1 MTSSGATW
9 YQDAVFYEAHVRAFA
24 DSDGDGVGDF
34 RGLLGKL
41 DYLQELGVTALW
53 LLPFYPSPL
62 RDDGYD
68 ISDYRKVNE
77 AYGTLR
83 DFKAV
88 LRAAHERG
96 IKVIT
101 ELVLA
106 HTSDEHPWFKRARTA
121 PKGSAHRD
129 FYTWSDTP
137 DRYADARIIFTD
149 SETSNWAYDSV
160 AGAYFWH
167 RFYSHQP
174 ALNYDSPDVRKAMFE
189 VVDYWLEMGVDG
201 LRLDAVPYLYAR
213 EGTTCENLPETIAFL
228 QDLRRHVDSKFED
241 RMLLAEAN
249 QWPEDAVEYFGDDD
263 ACQMAFHFP
272 LMPRMFMA
280 ARQEDRFPIV
290 DILNETPE
298 IPPNCQWGLFLR
310 NHDEL
315 TLEMVT
321 DEERDYM
328 YRVYAEDP
336 QARINVGI
344 RRRLAPLLG
353 NDRRLIEMMN
363 GLLFS
368 LPGAPV
374 IYYGDEIGMGDN
386 IYLGDRNGVRTP
398 MQWDADRNAGFSTA
412 NPQRLYL
419 PVVIDPE
426 YHAQAVNVAAQDENP
441 NSLLWWMRRLVA
453 LRNRYHAFSRGSLEI
468 LLPDNRKVLAFLRQH
483 EDETILVVVNLSRFT
498 QAVELDL
505 ADFRGTVPVE
515 LFGSTRFPPVGD
527 LPYFITLGGHGF
539 YWFSLERRDAETER
553 SGLTVRGPWTDVTR
567 GSASRAPLNRVL
579 PAYLAD
585 RRWFRDKAR
594 RIRGTEIVDVVPI
607 PAVAGGRG
615 ATVGSLVV
623 VRVLLDQGLPETY
636 ILTLSHA
643 TGEEAAEVRKWRPES
658 IVCDVT
664 SSDGD
669 GILYDGLT
677 EPAFAKAL
685 LEAMGR
691 RRALPGRSGRVVSI
705 PSKTLRSLRE
715 GIDADSP
722 AVPISTEQSNTSVVI
737 AHQLVLKVIR
747 RVEEGM
753 NPDVEVGRFLTER
766 TDFENSPVVGGALE
780 YREGPGDDVSATI
793 AVVQQFVPNEGD
805 GWNYVLDALGRV
817 LEEAITRPDIHEVMF
832 SMPAHPLDAAEV
844 EPAQGNLLVGP
855 HLQWAE
861 ILGRRTAEMH
871 LALASDLTDDAF
883 APEPLT
889 AIDRRALHHGA
900 RSLLR
905 RSIRTVRSMDDSTAC
920 VQELLARE
928 NDVLAQLEA
937 VMQPIQAMKIRCHG
951 DYHLGQV
958 LWTGKDFVIID
969 FEGEPARP
977 LSSRRLKRPALV
989 DVAGMIR
996 SFHYASKV
1004 AGDRLSRDL
1013 IPSRE
1018 RAALDPLLT
1027 LWYRSVSGA
1036 FLRSYLATADGA
1048 SFLPTDRGE
1057 LAKLL
1062 DFLLFEKAIYELG
1075 YEANNRPDWVDV
1087 PAQGLVDM
1095 LETSR

>member
-1 MTSSGATW
+1 
-9 YQDAVFYEAHVRAFA
+9 
-24 DSDGDGVGDF
+24 
-34 RGLLGKL
+34 
-41 DYLQELGVTALW
+41 
-53 LLPFYPSPL
+53 
-62 RDDGYD
+62 
-68 ISDYRKVNE
+68 
-77 AYGTLR
+77 
-83 DFKAV
+83 
-88 LRAAHERG
+88 
-96 IKVIT
+96 
-101 ELVLA
+101 
-106 HTSDEHPWFKRARTA
+106 
-121 PKGSAHRD
+121 
-129 FYTWSDTP
+129 
-137 DRYADARIIFTD
+137 
-149 SETSNWAYDSV
+149 
-160 AGAYFWH
+160 
-167 RFYSHQP
+167 
-174 ALNYDSPDVRKAMFE
+174 
-189 VVDYWLEMGVDG
+189 
-201 LRLDAVPYLYAR
+201 
-213 EGTTCENLPETIAFL
+213 
-228 QDLRRHVDSKFED
+228 
-241 RMLLAEAN
+241 
-249 QWPEDAVEYFGDDD
+249 
-263 ACQMAFHFP
+263 
-272 LMPRMFMA
+272 
-280 ARQEDRFPIV
+280 
-290 DILNETPE
+290 
-298 IPPNCQWGLFLR
+298 
-310 NHDEL
+310 
-315 TLEMVT
+315 LEMVT

-368 LPGAPV
+368 LPGTPV

-398 MQWDADRNAGFSTA
+398 MQWDSDRNAGFSGA

-468 LLPDNRKVLAFLRQH
+468 LLPDNRKVLAFLRRH

-505 ADFRGTVPVE
+505 SEFLGRVPVE
-515 LFGSTRFPPVGD
+515 LFGSTRFPAVGD

-539 YWFSLERRDAETER
+539 YWFSLEQRDSSADQR
-553 SGLTVRGPWTDVTR
+553 ASGLSVRGPWTDVMRGTR
-567 GSASRAPLNRVL
+567 ARTPLNQVL
-579 PAYLAD
+579 PSYLAN
-585 RRWFRDKAR
+585 RRWFRDKSR
-594 RIRGTEIVDVVPI
+594 HIRGTELVDVIPI
-607 PAVAGGRG
+607 PAPGSGRD
-615 ATVGSLVV
+615 ATVGSLVF

-636 ILTLSHA
+636 VLTVSHA
-643 TGEEAAEVRKWRPES
+643 TGEAAADVRRWRPES
-658 IVCDVT
+658 IICDV
-664 SSDGD
+664 SSADGD
-669 GILYDGLT
+669 GVIFDGLA

-685 LEAMGR
+685 LEAMSR
-691 RRALPGRSGRVVSI
+691 RRQLAGRSGRLVSV
-705 PSKTLRSLRE
+705 PAPALRRLRD
-715 GIDADSP
+715 GIDSDSA

-737 AHQLVLKVIR
+737 ANRLVLKVIR
-747 RVEEGM
+747 RVEEGI

-766 TDFENSPVVGGALE
+766 TSFDHSPVVGGALE
-780 YREGPGDDVSATI
+780 YREGPGDDVAATI
-793 AVVQQFVPNEGD
+793 GLVQQFIPNEGD
-805 GWNYVLDALGRV
+805 GWNYVLDALDRV
-817 LEEAITRPDIHEVMF
+817 LEEVITRPDVEEVMF
-832 SMPAHPLDAAEV
+832 SMPAGHLEAADV
-844 EPAQGNLLVGP
+844 EPARGNLLVGP

-871 LALASDLTDDAF
+871 LALASDELNKDF

-905 RSIRTVRSMDDSTAC
+905 RSIRTVRSMSSSTAS
-920 VQELLARE
+920 VQELLDRE
-928 NDVLAQLEA
+928 DEVLQRLEV
-937 VMQPIQAMKIRCHG
+937 VMHAPITTMKIRCHG

-958 LWTGKDFVIID
+958 LWTGKDFVVID

-996 SFHYASKV
+996 SFHYVSKV
-1004 AGDRLSRDL
+1004 AGNQLSRDL

-1027 LWYRSVSGA
+1027 LWYQAVSGA

-1048 SFLPTDRGE
+1048 SFLPADRDE
-1057 LAKLL
+1057 LGRLL

-1095 LETSR
+1095 LEASH